1 MIERVMKTKL
11 DKILNV
17 PVEVIGE
24 FINQNYLNIYKYN
37 FYNNIF

>member
-1 MIERVMKTKL
+1 MIEHVMKTKL

-17 PVEVIGE
+17 PVENIGE

-37 FYNNIF
+37 FYNNIL

>member
-11 DKILNV
+11 EKILNV

-24 FINQNYLNIYKYN
+24 FINQNYLNK
-37 FYNNIF
+37 FKNIFYYNTL